1 VAGDKEGRYC
11 TVCGG
16 IVPEGIEIRTIS
28 VEGKETGINHLDRIL
43 DDVAAL
49 DLRDPALIGEE
60 LLRRVQAFN
69 YVPTKK
75 TGAYTEALLREYAN
89 RIAQG
94 EGGD

>member
-1 VAGDKEGRYC
+1 MAEDKEGKYC

-16 IVPEGIEIRTIS
+16 MVPEGTGIRTII

-49 DLRDPALIGEE
+49 GLGDQARIGEE

-69 YVPTKK
+69 YVPTRK
-75 TGAYTEALLREYAN
+75 TGAYTEALLREYRQRTA
-89 RIAQG
+89 
-94 EGGD
+94 GGD